1 MADPAEPAVLK
12 RLELPP
18 NLVAT
23 LVLVRHGES
32 TWVAEGRFQGR
43 QDPPLSELGQQQAQL
58 VANRLAHRD
67 EQTPSADPG
76 WPAERRSG
84 TPR

>member
-1 MADPAEPAVLK
+1 MADPAEPTLLK
-12 RLELPP
+12 RVELPEQ
-18 NLVAT
+18 LVAT

-43 QDPPLSELGQQQAQL
+43 QDPPLSDLGRQQAQL

-67 EQTPSADPG
+67 DQTPLPIPVGLPNAV
-76 WPAERRSG
+76 R
-84 TPR
+84 